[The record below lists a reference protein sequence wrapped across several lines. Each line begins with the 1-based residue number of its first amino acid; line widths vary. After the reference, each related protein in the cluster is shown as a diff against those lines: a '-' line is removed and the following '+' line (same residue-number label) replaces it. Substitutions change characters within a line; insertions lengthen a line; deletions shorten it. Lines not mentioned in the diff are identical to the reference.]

1 MHTSAREMIL
11 RTMRSSPLVTVAKR
25 AVPDFV
31 KTAVIAAIARGE
43 EGRIDLGDGVTLSYP
58 LDDFYWS
65 RVADNI
71 RDYEPEIWFVL
82 DRFMNPETLFL
93 DCGANIGLWSCY
105 AALKAGH
112 GRRVIAVEPGFKVYP
127 HLQQNCRRNN
137 LNFTVLR
144 NAIWSRS
151 GESRVFFAYEGHA
164 SSSLVEDRAKKLLG
178 RVDVETVSIDDAV
191 ESALETAP
199 GVSDIIVKLDVE
211 GVECQAIAGAERTLV
226 RENALLIY
234 EDHGSELASP
244 PTEFCLQKGLHVYY
258 YAGGLTRRIGN
269 TREAGALKKNRGKGY
284 NFFACKPGT
293 GFDAQLRAL
302 AAAVPA

>member
-1 MHTSAREMIL
+1 MIL

-112 GRRVIAVEPGFKVYP
+112 GRRVIAVEPGFKVSP
-127 HLQQNCRRNN
+127 HLLENCRRNH
-137 LNFTVLR
+137 LNFTVR
-144 NAIWSRS
+144 KNAIWSRS
-151 GESRVFFAYEGHA
+151 GESGVFFAYEGHA

-178 RVDVETVSIDDAV
+178 RVEVETVTIDDAIEPV
-191 ESALETAP
+191 LKTAP
-199 GVSDIIVKLDVE
+199 GISDIIVKVDVE
-211 GVECQAIAGAERTLV
+211 GVECEAIAGAARTLA
-226 RENALLIY
+226 RGNCLLIY
-234 EDHGSELASP
+234 EDHGSEPASP
-244 PTEFCLQKGLHVYY
+244 VTELCLGKDLNIYF
-258 YAGGLTRRIGN
+258 YADGAVRRIGN
-269 TREAGALKKNRGKGY
+269 TDEARAVKMDRRRGY
-284 NFFACKPGT
+284 NFFACMPESD
-293 GFDAQLRAL
+293 FDARLSAL
-302 AAAVPA
+302 TACHA